1 MKIKEYWN
9 VFVGDYHE
17 FDGLVDAYKA
27 AGLAKIKFE
36 EIDCHGSKYEA
47 VFWTGKKPIAYI
59 KERKEDYNNT
69 HEED

>member
-17 FDGLVDAYKA
+17 FDFFVDAYKA
-27 AGLAKIKFE
+27 AGLTKIKFE

-59 KERKEDYNNT
+59 KERKEDYGINKNY
-69 HEED
+69 D

>member
-17 FDGLVDAYKA
+17 FDVFVDAYKA
-27 AGLAKIKFE
+27 AGLTKIKFE

-59 KERKEDYNNT
+59 KERKETYKNAQNL
-69 HEED
+69 

>member
-17 FDGLVDAYKA
+17 FDFFVDAYKA
-27 AGLAKIKFE
+27 AGLTKIKFE
-36 EIDCHGSKYEA
+36 EIACHGSKYEA

>member
-17 FDGLVDAYKA
+17 FDVFVDAYKA
-27 AGLAKIKFE
+27 AGLTKIKFE

-59 KERKEDYNNT
+59 KERKETYKKAHNL
-69 HEED
+69 

>member
-27 AGLAKIKFE
+27 AGLTKIKFE

-59 KERKEDYNNT
+59 KERKEDYGINKNY
-69 HEED
+69 E

>member
-27 AGLAKIKFE
+27 AGLTKIKFE

>member
-9 VFVGDYHE
+9 VFVEDYHE
-17 FDGLVDAYKA
+17 FDVFVDAYKA
-27 AGLAKIKFE
+27 AGLTKIKFE

>member
-17 FDGLVDAYKA
+17 FDVFVDAYKA
-27 AGLAKIKFE
+27 AGLTKIKFE

-59 KERKEDYNNT
+59 KERKEYYNNT

>member
-17 FDGLVDAYKA
+17 FDVFVDAYKA
-27 AGLAKIKFE
+27 AGLTKIKFE
-36 EIDCHGSKYEA
+36 EIGCHGSKYEA

-59 KERKEDYNNT
+59 KERKET
-69 HEED
+69 HKNAQNL

>member
-17 FDGLVDAYKA
+17 FDFFVDAYKA
-27 AGLAKIKFE
+27 AGLTKIKFE

-59 KERKEDYNNT
+59 KERKETYKKAHNL
-69 HEED
+69 

>member
-9 VFVGDYHE
+9 VFVSDYHE
-17 FDGLVDAYKA
+17 FDVFVDAYKA
-27 AGLAKIKFE
+27 AGLTKIKFE

-59 KERKEDYNNT
+59 KERKETYKNAQNL
-69 HEED
+69 

>member
-27 AGLAKIKFE
+27 AGLTKIKFE

-59 KERKEDYNNT
+59 KERKETYKKAHNL
-69 HEED
+69 